1 MICGSNVSG
10 VGVKVGGKAR
20 VAMGVGV
27 GRTSRSLA
35 EQPSVTSSSGI
46 NAHPI
51 DGRRRCL
58 LGCQTGAELPVLT
71 CS

>member
-1 MICGSNVSG
+1 
-10 VGVKVGGKAR
+10 VGGKAR

-35 EQPSVTSSSGI
+35 EQPSVTSSSAI

-51 DGRRRCL
+51 D
-58 LGCQTGAELPVLT
+58 
-71 CS
+71 